1 MSRKNLS
8 SRLVALALVAVLGVA
23 LAAPAHARP
32 VVRKGAPAVASPL
45 DALWSYVSR
54 LLGGVGGGHGLQ
66 SLFGKE
72 GAGLDPHGNPV
83 GSTTTNGDEGAG
95 LDPHGNP
102 VAPGSLGGA

>member
-32 VVRKGAPAVASPL
+32 AVQKGGGAAVANPL
-45 DALWSYVSR
+45 AALWSYVSR
-54 LLGGVGGGHGLQ
+54 LLGGIGEGQGLR

-72 GAGLDPHGNPV
+72 GAGLDPHGSPTAP
-83 GSTTTNGDEGAG
+83 SGDEGSG

-102 VAPGSLGGA
+102 VAGGALGGA